1 MEEKALEET
10 KKALK
15 QSEIKNYIL
24 EEENSLLRENVQC
37 LLIDFE
43 NMEKKVENIEEEKKK
58 IQEITSGKI
67 YKILRKLK
75 TMMKGKKS

>member
-75 TMMKGKKS
+75 TMMKGKTS